1 HQPRSRRHVRPPGRG
16 RHCLAHRGLVE
27 TATDRVTVSGH
38 LRSCAGGC
46 EPPAPLARSTA
57 ACAGSPPRGCCPVC
71 LSRHRQRRRPRQ
83 FHISPLLGTGCRRC
97 LNLPGRSTSHDRR
110 HDRPGCASLP
120 AGPPPSVTPVTAQ
133 EASQHAPFHL
143 VPRTAVTHE
152 GRASA
157 MFSKNRRRACL
168 VTSVLAVMSLAG
180 CADGGAGKGSALQVS
195 GSTTVAPVAADAA
208 EALKADGL
216 DITVAT
222 QGGSAGGI
230 SQLAAGQINIALSS
244 KPLAKEDKAANPD
257 TDFLPTQIGADA
269 VGVIVTKE
277 VADGGVKNLTADQ
290 VRDLFEGKINNWSEV
305 GGPDL
310 DVFVYDKEPGR

>member
-1 HQPRSRRHVRPPGRG
+1 
-16 RHCLAHRGLVE
+16 
-27 TATDRVTVSGH
+27 
-38 LRSCAGGC
+38 
-46 EPPAPLARSTA
+46 
-57 ACAGSPPRGCCPVC
+57 
-71 LSRHRQRRRPRQ
+71 
-83 FHISPLLGTGCRRC
+83 
-97 LNLPGRSTSHDRR
+97 
-110 HDRPGCASLP
+110 
-120 AGPPPSVTPVTAQ
+120 
-133 EASQHAPFHL
+133 
-143 VPRTAVTHE
+143 
-152 GRASA
+152 

-168 VTSVLAVMSLAG
+168 VTSALAVISLAG
-180 CADGGAGKGSALQVS
+180 CADGGAGKDGALRVS

-244 KPLAKEDKAANPD
+244 KPLAEEDKAANPN
-257 TDFLPTQIGADA
+257 TDFVPTQIGADA

-277 VADGGVKNLTADQ
+277 VADAGVKNLTADQ

-310 DVFVYDKEPGR
+310 EVFVYDKEPGRGTREVLDKYIYGDEKAPPPPESGNYAIVGGNLETRNKLESTPGAVAPLSTSFIEGRDGLAAVTLDGIEPSPENIASGKYPMARPLYLITDGEPEGTAKKFVDYVLSSKGQKLMTKHGYLTLKEIGK